1 MRHFRR
7 EEIEQ
12 RHRNSPDE
20 YWYSKK
26 SARQQIESSR
36 ERIAASTELLIKLA
50 PSEGPRQVHA
60 MLTHAECRAFA
71 RVFKAKAAETDT
83 SARTTAIMNNI
94 AHSLSGLA
102 SQLEMLTET
111 NGHIEQGT

>member
-1 MRHFRR
+1 M
-7 EEIEQ
+7 E
-12 RHRNSPDE
+12 
-20 YWYSKK
+20 
-26 SARQQIESSR
+26 RQQIESSR

-50 PSEGPRQVHA
+50 PSERQPQVRP
-60 MLTHAECRAFA
+60 MLTEAECQAFA
-71 RVFKAKAAETDT
+71 SVFKAKAAETDT

-111 NGHIEQGT
+111 NGQIEQGT

>member
-1 MRHFRR
+1 MRHFRHG
-7 EEIEQ
+7 EIEQ
-12 RHRNSPDE
+12 SHRNSLDE

-36 ERIAASTELLIKLA
+36 ERIAASTELLLKLA
-50 PSEGPRQVHA
+50 PSEGQPQVHA
-60 MLTHAECRAFA
+60 MLTHAECRALA

-83 SARTTAIMNNI
+83 SARTAAIMKNI

-111 NGHIEQGT
+111 NGQME